1 MKRGMTGNYEVAAA
15 GGERVQ
21 AFIPAPLPPVPPLDL
36 QGQLQQPLEQALLA
50 LGRLDGHSTLL
61 PTALFLYSYVRKE
74 AVCRR

>member
-21 AFIPAPLPPVPPLDL
+21 AFIPAPLPPLDL
-36 QGQLQQPLEQALLA
+36 QGQLQQPLEQALLS